1 MSVTLHGLRL
11 GILSLSPGALFAAAL
26 LFYSGIGPVQAACLT
41 AAALHEGG
49 HLLACLGLG
58 IEVRRL
64 RLTLLG
70 AVLDMDSRCGSGWEE
85 VLVALAGP
93 LVNLCTVPLA
103 LSVHRRL
110 LAGASLLLGAFNL
123 LPVTPLD
130 GSRILH
136 GLLSAGGD
144 LNRAEEVVLTL
155 TCWCEWVLLGAG
167 LALGALGNRSLL
179 LLALWLVLGGQNGN
193 KSRKEG
199 AFWRR
204 FSGGLCP

>member
-70 AVLDMDSRCGSGWEE
+70 AVLDTDCRCGSGWEE

-103 LSVHRRL
+103 LSAHQRL
-110 LAGASLLLGAFNL
+110 LAGASLLLGVFNL
-123 LPVTPLD
+123 LPMAPLD

-155 TCWCEWVLLGAG
+155 TQWCEWALLGAG

-179 LLALWLVLGGQNGN
+179 LLALWLVLGRNNGN
-193 KSRKEG
+193 KTRKEE